1 MSERATDGPAV
12 RRILVALDAAAHDPA
27 LLDAAAALAAR
38 LEAELIGLF
47 VEDLNLLRS
56 AGLPFVRQV
65 SFLTACAEEFDA
77 PTTERELRVMAERA
91 ERRLAAAAHENG
103 VKYSFRVVR
112 GHVAHEVSA
121 AAEEADLVIVE
132 ESARPLTRH
141 LRLPAP
147 CRDATLQVSRSVLLY
162 RRGADTEGPI
172 SVVYDGSPE
181 ADQALAMAG
190 KLTGDGERGLEILLV
205 PSPVARGADLEHRAR
220 QRLIDHRGEVH
231 MRALGP
237 AGLPQIGRLLRD
249 VGAGLVVLHGS
260 CAAARGAEIE
270 SIIKDLGCPVLLLR

>member
-1 MSERATDGPAV
+1 VSEPATGAPAV

-38 LEAELIGLF
+38 LEAELTGLF
-47 VEDLNLLRS
+47 VEDLDLLRS
-56 AGLPFVRQV
+56 AELPFVRQV
-65 SFLTACAEEFDA
+65 SFLTACAEELDA

-91 ERRLAAAAHENG
+91 ERRLAAAARQHG
-103 VKYSFRVVR
+103 VTCSFRVVR
-112 GHVAHEVSA
+112 GHVAREVSA
-121 AAEEADLVIVE
+121 AALEADLVIVE

-181 ADQALAMAG
+181 GDQALAMAA
-190 KLTGDGERGLEILLV
+190 KLTGGGERRLEVLLV

-220 QRLIDHRGEVH
+220 QRLAGHGGDVH
-231 MRALGP
+231 LRALGP
-237 AGLPQIGRLLRD
+237 AGLPQIGRVLRD
-249 VGAGLVVLHGS
+249 LGAGLVVLHASGAS
-260 CAAARGAEIE
+260 ARGAEIE
-270 SIIKDLGCPVLLLR
+270 GVLRDLGCPVLLVR